1 MKLNKSQNIFHVI
14 VNANSIEQEVI
25 QNKNGKIKH
34 INMNVKFILSAKKI
48 IVGIRPHV
56 FLKIV
61 SI

>member
-1 MKLNKSQNIFHVI
+1 MKLSKSQNIYHVI
-14 VNANSIEQEVI
+14 VNANSIVQEVI

-34 INMNVKFILSAKKI
+34 VNVNLKIILSAKKI
-48 IVGIRPHV
+48 IFGILPHV

>member
-1 MKLNKSQNIFHVI
+1 MKLNKSQNIFNVI

-34 INMNVKFILSAKKI
+34 INVKFILSAKKI